1 MRGSLCIRIKSNWK
15 FCNKIYLPSNLNNLG
30 ASKVLLSTDW
40 KQIAIHLAQN
50 SREMSKMELMEHN
63 RLRGSALDMNLGR
76 VMNSWEQSMG
86 MPAEIGSFLQGYRSY
101 LPRETVEVLLKKS
114 SEFAKLGSTQTESG
128 QLNSFLRMMR

>member
-1 MRGSLCIRIKSNWK
+1 MHGSLYSHKSNWQ
-15 FCNKIYLPSNLNNLG
+15 FCNNIYLPSDLNNLG

-101 LPRETVEVLLKKS
+101 LPRETVEVL
-114 SEFAKLGSTQTESG
+114 
-128 QLNSFLRMMR
+128 